1 MDFFCRKRA
10 RSDSPPRAAAPVKRH
25 GSCPVA
31 QRPQPARLES
41 RPELCPFLAGLF
53 RPRSAKEGLSA
64 ARRGSSREPASTV
77 EERVPL
83 LGDNPK
89 GLLAAVRTPMPPG
102 LDPEDPGADLSGSA
116 VPAPLRCQPSP
127 PTAELAAPESMGP
140 EESVEEPP
148 SSAGPT
154 GPSGLL
160 EMGTKQPTPVSGRK
174 VLHGSLEDL
183 SKATAT
189 QMPSPERRLFRRP
202 LGKGAK
208 DTDKWKRESKYVQTQ
223 PLYQDYWMKRLKAA
237 ERKPKEPAFR
247 VDASLSIAGLLSSS
261 LLGAASPLSSRDYSF
276 CFWQEIP
283 EVKSRRL
290 LEGLTPQQHRLQE
303 AMFEMITS
311 EASYLRSLSVATS
324 HFKGSLA
331 LRETLTRAEV
341 HRLFSNLQ
349 QVKDVSER
357 FLLELEEHMDKDVFL
372 AGLGAVVLKHCPA
385 FHRVYIPYV
394 TNQMYQE
401 QLMQQLMR
409 ENWRF
414 RHVLRKLEEQPVCQ
428 RQPLKS
434 FLVLPF
440 QRITRLKILLE
451 NILKLAPAGSEL
463 ASSIGAA
470 LTAVG
475 ERPCEAAC
483 GDGLRSGG
491 LVPWLPG
498 GAGGSASL
506 ALPQIVSACNEN
518 VRHMKQ
524 TEELVLLEKQ
534 VEFVKTKSIP
544 LISRGRWLVRAGEF
558 SQVLIQEVGVG
569 YRPRLSTK
577 PIHLH
582 LLSDLLLLSRRRDDG
597 RFSVKD
603 YAQTCHVR
611 AELLRAKPLGLPDTA
626 FLLCLSHNH
635 RGASAEFII
644 KAASEAQRQEWISLI
659 TSQASPRPVGVIKA
673 LRDACAGL

>member
-31 QRPQPARLES
+31 QRPQPARPES

-64 ARRGSSREPASTV
+64 ARRGSSREPASTA
-77 EERVPL
+77 EEKVPL

-89 GLLAAVRTPMPPG
+89 G
-102 LDPEDPGADLSGSA
+102 ADLPGSA

-140 EESVEEPP
+140 EEPVEEPP

-160 EMGTKQPTPVSGRK
+160 EMGTKLPIPVPGRK

-189 QMPSPERRLFRRP
+189 QMPSLERRLFRRA

-223 PLYQDYWMKRLKAA
+223 PLYQDYWLKRLKAA

-261 LLGAASPLSSRDYSF
+261 SLLGAASQLSSRDYSF

-283 EVKSRRL
+283 EVKSKRL

-414 RHVLRKLEEQPVCQ
+414 RQVLRKLEEQPVCQ

-451 NILKLAPAGSEL
+451 NILKLAPTGSEL

-475 ERPCEAAC
+475 E
-483 GDGLRSGG
+483 
-491 LVPWLPG
+491 
-498 GAGGSASL
+498 
-506 ALPQIVSACNEN
+506 IVSACNEN

-611 AELLRAKPLGLPDTA
+611 VELLRAKPLGLPDTA

-635 RGASAEFII
+635 RGVSAEFII

-659 TSQASPRPVGVIKA
+659 TSQASPRPAGVIKA

>member
-1 MDFFCRKRA
+1 
-10 RSDSPPRAAAPVKRH
+10 
-25 GSCPVA
+25 
-31 QRPQPARLES
+31 
-41 RPELCPFLAGLF
+41 
-53 RPRSAKEGLSA
+53 
-64 ARRGSSREPASTV
+64 
-77 EERVPL
+77 
-83 LGDNPK
+83 
-89 GLLAAVRTPMPPG
+89 
-102 LDPEDPGADLSGSA
+102 
-116 VPAPLRCQPSP
+116 
-127 PTAELAAPESMGP
+127 MGP
-140 EESVEEPP
+140 EEPVEEPP
-148 SSAGPT
+148 SAAGPT
-154 GPSGLL
+154 GAAGLL
-160 EMGTKQPTPVSGRK
+160 EMGTKQPTPVPGRK
-174 VLHGSLEDL
+174 VLHGSLQDL

-223 PLYQDYWMKRLKAA
+223 PLYQDYWLKHLKAA
-237 ERKPKEPAFR
+237 ERKPKEPSFR

-261 LLGAASPLSSRDYSF
+261 LLGAASQISSRDYSF

-283 EVKSRRL
+283 
-290 LEGLTPQQHRLQE
+290 E

-324 HFKGSLA
+324 HFKGSLV

-414 RHVLRKLEEQPVCQ
+414 RQVLRKLEEQPVCQ

-475 ERPCEAAC
+475 E
-483 GDGLRSGG
+483 
-491 LVPWLPG
+491 
-498 GAGGSASL
+498 
-506 ALPQIVSACNEN
+506 IVWACNEN

-524 TEELVLLEKQ
+524 TEELVLLEQQ

-626 FLLCLSHNH
+626 FLLCLSRNH

-659 TSQASPRPVGVIKA
+659 TSQASPRPAPVIKA
-673 LRDACAGL
+673 LREACAGL

>member
-31 QRPQPARLES
+31 QRPQPARPES

-64 ARRGSSREPASTV
+64 ARRGSSREPASTA
-77 EERVPL
+77 EEKVPL

-89 GLLAAVRTPMPPG
+89 G
-102 LDPEDPGADLSGSA
+102 ADLPGSA
-116 VPAPLRCQPSP
+116 VPAPLCCQPSP

-140 EESVEEPP
+140 EEPVEEPP

-160 EMGTKQPTPVSGRK
+160 EMGTKLPIPVPGRK

-189 QMPSPERRLFRRP
+189 QMPSPERRLFRRA

-223 PLYQDYWMKRLKAA
+223 PLYQDYWLKRLKAA

-261 LLGAASPLSSRDYSF
+261 LLGAASQLSSRDYSF

-283 EVKSRRL
+283 EVKRKRL

-475 ERPCEAAC
+475 E
-483 GDGLRSGG
+483 
-491 LVPWLPG
+491 
-498 GAGGSASL
+498 
-506 ALPQIVSACNEN
+506 IVSACNEN

-659 TSQASPRPVGVIKA
+659 TSQASPRPAGVIKA

>member
-10 RSDSPPRAAAPVKRH
+10 RSDSPPRAVAPVKRH

-31 QRPQPARLES
+31 PRPQPARPES
-41 RPELCPFLAGLF
+41 RPEFGPFLAGLF
-53 RPRSAKEGLSA
+53 RPKSAQKGLSA
-64 ARRGSSREPASTV
+64 ARRGGSRDPDAAA
-77 EERVPL
+77 ERVPL
-83 LGDNPK
+83 LAGNAK
-89 GLLAAVRTPMPPG
+89 
-102 LDPEDPGADLSGSA
+102 GADLPGSA
-116 VPAPLRCQPSP
+116 VPAPRRAQPSP
-127 PTAELAAPESMGP
+127 PTAELAALESPGP
-140 EESVEEPP
+140 EELVEEPP
-148 SSAGPT
+148 SSAEPT
-154 GPSGLL
+154 GPAGLL
-160 EMGTKQPTPVSGRK
+160 DMGTKQPTPFPGRK
-174 VLHGSLEDL
+174 VRHGSLEDL

-237 ERKPKEPAFR
+237 ERKPKEPSFR
-247 VDASLSIAGLLSSS
+247 VEASTSLSIAGLLSSS
-261 LLGAASPLSSRDYSF
+261 LLGAAASQISSRDYSF

-290 LEGLTPQQHRLQE
+290 LESLTPRQHHLQE

-372 AGLGAVVLKHCPA
+372 LGLGALVLKHCPA

-414 RHVLRKLEEQPVCQ
+414 RQVLRKLEEQPVCQ

-451 NILKLAPAGSEL
+451 SILRLAPAGSEL
-463 ASSIGAA
+463 AGSIGAA
-470 LTAVG
+470 LAAVG
-475 ERPCEAAC
+475 E
-483 GDGLRSGG
+483 
-491 LVPWLPG
+491 
-498 GAGGSASL
+498 
-506 ALPQIVSACNEN
+506 IVSECNEN
-518 VRHMKQ
+518 VRRMKQ

-544 LISRGRWLVRAGEF
+544 LISRGRWLVQAGEF
-558 SQVLIQEVGVG
+558 SQILIQEVGVG

-626 FLLCLSHNH
+626 FLLSLSRNH
-635 RGASAEFII
+635 RGAAAEFII
-644 KAASEAQRQEWISLI
+644 KAASE
-659 TSQASPRPVGVIKA
+659 
-673 LRDACAGL
+673 

>member
-1 MDFFCRKRA
+1 MRPGLSRHLIAPMDFFCRKRA
-10 RSDSPPRAAAPVKRH
+10 RSDSPPRAVVPVKRH

-31 QRPQPARLES
+31 QRPQPDRPES
-41 RPELCPFLAGLF
+41 RPELGPFLASLF
-53 RPRSAKEGLSA
+53 RPRSAQKGLST
-64 ARRGSSREPASTV
+64 ARRGRSRDPGSAA

-83 LGDNPK
+83 LVDNS
-89 GLLAAVRTPMPPG
+89 
-102 LDPEDPGADLSGSA
+102 EGADLPGSA
-116 VPAPLRCQPSP
+116 VPVPLRCQPSP
-127 PTAELAAPESMGP
+127 PTVELAALKSTGP
-140 EESVEEPP
+140 EEQMEEPP

-154 GPSGLL
+154 GPAGLL
-160 EMGTKQPTPVSGRK
+160 EMRTKPPTPIPGRK

-183 SKATAT
+183 SKATAM

-208 DTDKWKRESKYVQTQ
+208 DTDKRRRESKYVQTQ
-223 PLYQDYWMKRLKAA
+223 PLYQDYWMKRLKAV
-237 ERKPKEPAFR
+237 ERKPKDPSFR
-247 VDASLSIAGLLSSS
+247 VDASLSIAGILSSS
-261 LLGAASPLSSRDYSF
+261 LLGAASQISSRDYSS

-283 EVKSRRL
+283 EVKSGRL
-290 LEGLTPQQHRLQE
+290 LESLTPQQHHLQE

-311 EASYLRSLSVATS
+311 EASYLCSLSVAMS

-349 QVKDVSER
+349 QVKDISER
-357 FLLELEEHMDKDVFL
+357 FLLDLKEHMDKDIFL

-401 QLMQQLMR
+401 QLMQQLIR

-414 RHVLRKLEEQPVCQ
+414 RQVLRKLEEQPVCQ

-451 NILKLAPAGSEL
+451 NILKLAPADSEL
-463 ASSIGAA
+463 ASSTSVA
-470 LTAVG
+470 LAAVG
-475 ERPCEAAC
+475 E
-483 GDGLRSGG
+483 
-491 LVPWLPG
+491 
-498 GAGGSASL
+498 
-506 ALPQIVSACNEN
+506 IVSECNEN
-518 VRHMKQ
+518 VRRMKQ

-569 YRPRLSTK
+569 YKPRLSTK

-603 YAQTCHVR
+603 YAETCHVR
-611 AELLRAKPLGLPDTA
+611 AEFLRAKPLGLPDPT
-626 FLLCLSHNH
+626 FLLCLSRNH
-635 RGASAEFII
+635 RGASTEFIL

-659 TSQASPRPVGVIKA
+659 TSQASPRPAGVIKA

>member
-1 MDFFCRKRA
+1 MRPGLSRHLIAPMDFFCRKRA
-10 RSDSPPRAAAPVKRH
+10 RSDSPPRAVVPVKRH

-31 QRPQPARLES
+31 QRPQPARPES
-41 RPELCPFLAGLF
+41 RPELGPFLASLF
-53 RPRSAKEGLSA
+53 RPRSAQKGLSA
-64 ARRGSSREPASTV
+64 ARRGRSRDPGSAA

-83 LGDNPK
+83 LVDNS
-89 GLLAAVRTPMPPG
+89 
-102 LDPEDPGADLSGSA
+102 EGADLPGSA
-116 VPAPLRCQPSP
+116 VPVPLRCQPSP
-127 PTAELAAPESMGP
+127 PTAELAALKSTGP
-140 EESVEEPP
+140 EEQVEEPP
-148 SSAGPT
+148 ISAGPM
-154 GPSGLL
+154 GPAGLL
-160 EMGTKQPTPVSGRK
+160 EMRTKQPTPIPGRK

-183 SKATAT
+183 SKATAM

-208 DTDKWKRESKYVQTQ
+208 DTDKRRRESKYVQTQ
-223 PLYQDYWMKRLKAA
+223 PLYQDYWMKRLKAV
-237 ERKPKEPAFR
+237 ERKPKDPSFR
-247 VDASLSIAGLLSSS
+247 VDASLSIAGILSSS
-261 LLGAASPLSSRDYSF
+261 LLGAASQISSRDYSS

-283 EVKSRRL
+283 EVKSGRL
-290 LEGLTPQQHRLQE
+290 LESLTPQQHHLQE

-311 EASYLRSLSVATS
+311 EASYLCSLSVAMS

-349 QVKDVSER
+349 QVKDISER
-357 FLLELEEHMDKDVFL
+357 FLLDLKEHMDKDVFL
-372 AGLGAVVLKHCPA
+372 AGLGTVVLKHCPA

-401 QLMQQLMR
+401 QLMQQLIR

-414 RHVLRKLEEQPVCQ
+414 RQVLRKLEEQPVCQ

-451 NILKLAPAGSEL
+451 NILKLAPADSEL
-463 ASSIGAA
+463 ASSTSAA
-470 LTAVG
+470 LAAVG
-475 ERPCEAAC
+475 E
-483 GDGLRSGG
+483 
-491 LVPWLPG
+491 
-498 GAGGSASL
+498 
-506 ALPQIVSACNEN
+506 IVSECNEN
-518 VRHMKQ
+518 VRRMKQ

-569 YRPRLSTK
+569 YKPRLSTK

-611 AELLRAKPLGLPDTA
+611 AEFLRAKPLGLPDPT
-626 FLLCLSHNH
+626 FLLCLSRNH
-635 RGASAEFII
+635 RGASTEFIL

-659 TSQASPRPVGVIKA
+659 TSQVSPRPAGVIKA

>member
-31 QRPQPARLES
+31 QRPQPARPES

-53 RPRSAKEGLSA
+53 RPRSAKEGLSV
-64 ARRGSSREPASTV
+64 ARRGSSREPASMA
-77 EERVPL
+77 EEKVPL

-89 GLLAAVRTPMPPG
+89 GECSPVLQVT
-102 LDPEDPGADLSGSA
+102 GADLPGIA

-140 EESVEEPP
+140 EEPVEEPP

-160 EMGTKQPTPVSGRK
+160 EMGTKLPIPVPGRK

-189 QMPSPERRLFRRP
+189 QMPSPERRLFRRA

-223 PLYQDYWMKRLKAA
+223 PLYQDYWLKRLKAA

-261 LLGAASPLSSRDYSF
+261 LLGAASQLSSRDYSF

-283 EVKSRRL
+283 EVKSKRL
-290 LEGLTPQQHRLQE
+290 LEGLTPQQRRLQE

-372 AGLGAVVLKHCPA
+372 VGLGAVVLKHCPA

-451 NILKLAPAGSEL
+451 NILKLVPAGSEL

-475 ERPCEAAC
+475 E
-483 GDGLRSGG
+483 
-491 LVPWLPG
+491 
-498 GAGGSASL
+498 
-506 ALPQIVSACNEN
+506 IVSACNEN

-635 RGASAEFII
+635 RGVSAEFII

>member
-10 RSDSPPRAAAPVKRH
+10 RSDSPPRAAVPVKRH

-31 QRPQPARLES
+31 QRPQPARPES

-64 ARRGSSREPASTV
+64 ARRGSSRESGSTT
-77 EERVPL
+77 EERAPL
-83 LGDNPK
+83 LADNAK
-89 GLLAAVRTPMPPG
+89 
-102 LDPEDPGADLSGSA
+102 GADLPGSA
-116 VPAPLRCQPSP
+116 VPAPLRCPLSP

-140 EESVEEPP
+140 EEPVEEPP

-154 GPSGLL
+154 GPAGLP
-160 EMGTKQPTPVSGRK
+160 EMGTKQPIPVPGRK

-189 QMPSPERRLFRRP
+189 QLPSPERRLFRRP

-223 PLYQDYWMKRLKAA
+223 PLYQDYWMKRLKAV

-261 LLGAASPLSSRDYSF
+261 LLGAASQISSRDYSF

-290 LEGLTPQQHRLQE
+290 LESLTPRQHRLQE
-303 AMFEMITS
+303 ALFEMITS

-414 RHVLRKLEEQPVCQ
+414 RQVLRKLEEQPVCQ

-451 NILKLAPAGSEL
+451 NILKLAPVGSEL

-475 ERPCEAAC
+475 E
-483 GDGLRSGG
+483 
-491 LVPWLPG
+491 
-498 GAGGSASL
+498 
-506 ALPQIVSACNEN
+506 IVSACNEN

-534 VEFVKTKSIP
+534 VTFVKTKSIP

-644 KAASEAQRQEWISLI
+644 KAASE
-659 TSQASPRPVGVIKA
+659 
-673 LRDACAGL
+673 

>member
-1 MDFFCRKRA
+1 M
-10 RSDSPPRAAAPVKRH
+10 APVKRH
-25 GSCPVA
+25 GSCPVT
-31 QRPQPARLES
+31 QRPQPARPES

-53 RPRSAKEGLSA
+53 RPRSAKAGLSA
-64 ARRGSSREPASTV
+64 APGGNSREPGSTAG
-77 EERVPL
+77 ERVPL
-83 LGDNPK
+83 LADNSKGD
-89 GLLAAVRTPMPPG
+89 V
-102 LDPEDPGADLSGSA
+102 
-116 VPAPLRCQPSP
+116 
-127 PTAELAAPESMGP
+127 ELVALESMGP
-140 EESVEEPP
+140 EEPVEEPP
-148 SSAGPT
+148 SAAGPLGT
-154 GPSGLL
+154 AGLL
-160 EMGTKQPTPVSGRK
+160 EIGAKRPTPVPGRK
-174 VLHGSLEDL
+174 VLHGSLQDL
-183 SKATAT
+183 SKAAAT

-208 DTDKWKRESKYVQTQ
+208 DTDKWKKESKYVQTQ
-223 PLYQDYWMKRLKAA
+223 PLYQDYWLKRLKAA
-237 ERKPKEPAFR
+237 ERKPKEPSFR

-261 LLGAASPLSSRDYSF
+261 LLGAASQISSRDYSF

-290 LEGLTPQQHRLQE
+290 LESLSPQQHRLQE

-324 HFKGSLA
+324 HFKGSLV

-414 RHVLRKLEEQPVCQ
+414 RQVLRKLEEQPVCQ

-463 ASSIGAA
+463 ASSIGTA

-475 ERPCEAAC
+475 E
-483 GDGLRSGG
+483 
-491 LVPWLPG
+491 
-498 GAGGSASL
+498 
-506 ALPQIVSACNEN
+506 IVSACNEN

-582 LLSDLLLLSRRRDDG
+582 LLSDLLLLSRRRDDS

-626 FLLCLSHNH
+626 FLLCLSRNH

-659 TSQASPRPVGVIKA
+659 TSQASPRPAAVIKA
-673 LRDACAGL
+673 LREACAGP

>member
-10 RSDSPPRAAAPVKRH
+10 RSDSPPRATAPVKRH
-25 GSCPVA
+25 GSCPVT
-31 QRPQPARLES
+31 QRPQPARPES

-53 RPRSAKEGLSA
+53 RPRSAKAGLPA
-64 ARRGSSREPASTV
+64 VRRGSSREPGSTAG
-77 EERVPL
+77 ERVPL
-83 LGDNPK
+83 LADNSK
-89 GLLAAVRTPMPPG
+89 
-102 LDPEDPGADLSGSA
+102 GADPPGSA
-116 VPAPLRCQPSP
+116 VPSPLRCQPSP
-127 PTAELAAPESMGP
+127 PTAELAALESMGP
-140 EESVEEPP
+140 EEPVEEPP
-148 SSAGPT
+148 SAAGPT
-154 GPSGLL
+154 GAAGLL
-160 EMGTKQPTPVSGRK
+160 EMGTKQPTPVPGRK
-174 VLHGSLEDL
+174 VLHGSLQDL

-223 PLYQDYWMKRLKAA
+223 PLYQDYWLKRLKAA
-237 ERKPKEPAFR
+237 ERKPKEPSFR

-261 LLGAASPLSSRDYSF
+261 LLGAASQISSRDYSF

-283 EVKSRRL
+283 
-290 LEGLTPQQHRLQE
+290 E

-324 HFKGSLA
+324 HFKGSLV

-414 RHVLRKLEEQPVCQ
+414 RQVLRKLEEQPVCQ

-463 ASSIGAA
+463 ASSISAA

-475 ERPCEAAC
+475 E
-483 GDGLRSGG
+483 
-491 LVPWLPG
+491 
-498 GAGGSASL
+498 
-506 ALPQIVSACNEN
+506 IVWACNEN

-626 FLLCLSHNH
+626 FLLCLSRNH

-659 TSQASPRPVGVIKA
+659 TSQASPRPAPVIKA
-673 LRDACAGL
+673 LREACAGL